1 MFIKIDKE
9 DDGAIYLKEIV
20 LYLRAMNEDIDKN
33 LEVRINTDLCM
44 MVPSL
49 GFKGESAAGPV

>member
-33 LEVRINTDLCM
+33 LEVKMNMALCM
-44 MVPSL
+44 MVPTL
-49 GFKGESAAGPV
+49 VFIGKSAAGPV